1 MQDFPFTIR
10 DVASVMNLRIRH
22 RNTVS
27 LDVDCPLCD
36 DHKGKMNLNFQKNV
50 FRCNRCGE
58 SGGMLN
64 LYAKAYGVDLQT
76 ARKEIIEA
84 TGGSA
89 FKREQIHRRE
99 IESTR
104 PQITNAEM
112 AEDAVKH
119 KTYTRLFE
127 MLILADCHKDSLLK
141 RGFTEEQIEAN
152 RYKSTPVYGYK
163 KLTKRLIEEGCTVEG
178 VPGFYRDKDGEWTIY
193 FNRKASGFMIPVK
206 NPDGLITG
214 VQIRLDHPYDG
225 RKYIW
230 LSSVNF
236 EGGTTSGSPVHFVG
250 KPGDKTVFVTEGPLK
265 GDLAH
270 ALSGRTF
277 LCVPGVN
284 QSANLMPVLNEMKE
298 LGTRFLYEAYDMDKL
313 LRPVCQGD
321 YSENCKE
328 CPYYRKDWKKQR
340 IPCEKK
346 QIKRDNI
353 NRGCNKLAEIC
364 KELGLQGKTL
374 TWDTDTD
381 GNWAEN
387 VKGVDDY
394 LVSISKSKF
403 REI

>member
-152 RYKSTPVYGYK
+152 GYKSTPVYGYK

-236 EGGTTSGSPVHFVG
+236 EAGTTSGSPVHFVG

-298 LGTRFLYEAYDMDKL
+298 LGTGSSMKPMTWTSCFDRSARGITVKTV
-313 LRPVCQGD
+313 RNVPVIVRTGR
-321 YSENCKE
+321 SSVF
-328 CPYYRKDWKKQR
+328 PVKKSRSSGIISTVAAISLPRSARSLAFRVRRLPGIR
-340 IPCEKK
+340 I
-346 QIKRDNI
+346 QTVT
-353 NRGCNKLAEIC
+353 G
-364 KELGLQGKTL
+364 QKT
-374 TWDTDTD
+374 
-381 GNWAEN
+381 
-387 VKGVDDY
+387 
-394 LVSISKSKF
+394 
-403 REI
+403 

>member
-64 LYAKAYGVDLQT
+64 LYAKAYGVDIKT

-84 TGGSA
+84 TGRTD
-89 FKREQIHRRE
+89 FKREMLHRKDMERTE
-99 IESTR
+99 T
-104 PQITNAEM
+104 QITNAVM
-112 AEDAVKH
+112 ASDADKH
-119 KTYTRLFE
+119 KTYSKLFD
-127 MLILADCHKDSLLK
+127 MLILADCHKNNLLK
-141 RGFTEEQIEAN
+141 RGFTEEQIVEN
-152 RYKSTPVYGYK
+152 GYKSTPVYGFRN
-163 KLTKRLIEEGCTVEG
+163 LTKRLIEEGCTVEG
-178 VPGFYRDKDGEWTIY
+178 VPGFYKDKDGEWTVY
-193 FNRKASGFMIPVK
+193 FNRKSSGFMIPVR
-206 NPDGLITG
+206 NIYGLITG
-214 VQIRLDHPYDG
+214 VQIRLDHPYEG

-236 EGGTTSGSPVHFVG
+236 EKGTTSGSPVHFVG
-250 KPGDKTVFVTEGPLK
+250 NPGEKTVFVTEGPLK

-284 QSANLMPVLNEMKE
+284 QSLNLLPVLKEMKNQ
-298 LGTRFLYEAYDMDKL
+298 GTTFVYEAYDMDKL
-313 LRPVCQGD
+313 LATVCHGD
-321 YSENCKE
+321 YSEKCRE
-328 CPYYRKDWKKQR
+328 CPCINKDWKHEK
-340 IPCEKK
+340 IPCSKK

-353 NRGCNKLAEIC
+353 DKACNKLAQIC
-364 KELGLQGKTL
+364 KEVGLTGKTL
-374 TWDTDTD
+374 TWDTDAE

-394 LVSISKSKF
+394 LVSLQQKKL
-403 REI
+403 EE

>member
-36 DHKGKMNLNFQKNV
+36 DHKGKMNLNLQKNV

-89 FKREQIHRRE
+89 FRREQIHRKE
-99 IESTR
+99 LESTV

-127 MLILADCHKDSLLK
+127 MLILADCHKDNLLK
-141 RGFTEEQIEAN
+141 RGFTEEQIETN
-152 RYKSTPVYGYK
+152 GYKSTPVYGYK

-284 QSANLMPVLNEMKE
+284 QSANLMPVLNEMKA
-298 LGTRFLYEAYDMDKL
+298 LGTRLLYEAYDMDKL
-313 LRPVCQGD
+313 LRSVCQGD

-328 CPYYRKDWKKQR
+328 CPCYRKDWKNQR
-340 IPCEKK
+340 ITCEKK

-394 LVSISKSKF
+394 LVALQH
-403 REI
+403 RE

>member
-1 MQDFPFTIR
+1 ME
-10 DVASVMNLRIRH
+10 S
-22 RNTVS
+22 
-27 LDVDCPLCD
+27 
-36 DHKGKMNLNFQKNV
+36 KGD
-50 FRCNRCGE
+50 R
-58 SGGMLN
+58 
-64 LYAKAYGVDLQT
+64 AY
-76 ARKEIIEA
+76 I
-84 TGGSA
+84 
-89 FKREQIHRRE
+89 
-99 IESTR
+99 
-104 PQITNAEM
+104 
-112 AEDAVKH
+112 
-119 KTYTRLFE
+119 RLFE

-141 RGFTEEQIEAN
+141 CGFTKEQIEAN
-152 RYKSTPVYGYK
+152 GYKSTPVYGYK

-178 VPGFYRDKDGEWTIY
+178 VPGFYKDKDGEWTIY

-225 RKYIW
+225 RKHIW

-236 EGGTTSGSPVHFVG
+236 EGGTTSGSLVHFVG

-284 QSANLMPVLNEMKE
+284 QSANLIPVLNEMKE

-328 CPYYRKDWKKQR
+328 CPCYRKDWKKKR

-374 TWDTDTD
+374 TWNTDTD

-394 LVSISKSKF
+394 LVALQH
-403 REI
+403 RE